1 MFAGFKNISS
11 KFRETIKGAKF
22 THIRKETIDPT
33 RRMVSKQ

>member
-11 KFRETIKGAKF
+11 KKKQKIKGAKF

-33 RRMVSKQ
+33 RRIVSV